1 MKLITRGKSI
11 ILSTALEMININV
24 MRKIFLFSLI
34 IALLMG
40 CSRKGNVRVLRGYVV
55 YILPD
60 RIKFVETKGNPNN
73 DYRKNFCN
81 ENFNSAIIF
90 TPSCEVKRQI
100 DNIKVDTLY
109 DENPEVKEY
118 ATFLKQP
125 LVFPAEIMVID
136 TTEASNSDNKKFKMV
151 LNKKEVEFNY
161 TEFKSGVIISIL
173 RII

>member
-1 MKLITRGKSI
+1 MKLIKRGRSI
-11 ILSTALEMININV
+11 TLSTVLEMIKLNV
-24 MRKIFLFSLI
+24 MKKIFIFSLS
-34 IALLMG
+34 IALLIG
-40 CSRKGNVRVLRGYVV
+40 CSRKGNVRVLQGYVV

-60 RIKFVETKGNPNN
+60 RIRFVETKGYPDNE
-73 DYRKNFCN
+73 YAKNFCN

-100 DNIKVDTLY
+100 DSIKVDTLY

-125 LVFPAEIMVID
+125 LVFPAEIKVVD
-136 TTEASNSDNKKFKMV
+136 TAKASNSDQKKFKMV

-161 TEFKSGVIISIL
+161 TEFKSGVVISIL
-173 RII
+173 RID